1 MDASALQNMIEIA
14 MDPEMEPFDA
24 KSAANSK
31 RRLLQTF
38 IVRGLFNMIKI
49 LKSEFVEFVQRFD
62 LLKKFITFLL
72 KNAEAKRNKDDVMTS
87 ANFFEIQAD
96 KLREEIFISDN
107 GSLATPPD
115 ADDEAR
121 DGEENKNEEKSN

>member
-49 LKSEFVEFVQRFD
+49 LKAEFVEFVQRFD

-87 ANFFEIQAD
+87 ANFFEI
-96 KLREEIFISDN
+96 
-107 GSLATPPD
+107 
-115 ADDEAR
+115 
-121 DGEENKNEEKSN
+121 